1 MSRAKLTSSLP
12 PTPCTPDMRAKVEQM
27 SKDKGVSLAEIQRD
41 AIALF
46 LAKNDRK
53 SINSVKKSIGQ
64 GVQS

>member
-12 PTPCTPDMRAKVEQM
+12 PTPCTPDMRARVEKI

-46 LAKNDRK
+46 LAKSERK
-53 SINSVKKSIGQ
+53 SISTVKKSINQ